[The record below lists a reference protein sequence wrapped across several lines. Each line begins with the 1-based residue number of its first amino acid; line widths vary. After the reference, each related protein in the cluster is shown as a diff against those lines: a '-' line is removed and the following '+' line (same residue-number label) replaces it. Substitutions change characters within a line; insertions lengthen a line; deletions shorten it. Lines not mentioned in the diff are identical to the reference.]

1 MKLAPIRVA
10 VAAPFAV
17 AGLAA
22 QAAPVSVSYT
32 GFAPGGVAVTVGA
45 TNLDA
50 SDFVSALA
58 GTMKLT
64 VDSEALLSYCVE
76 LTQYA
81 HGNSLHYFYSD
92 AASHFTSR
100 YSPNLAAETLVAG
113 RLGRLFTHLATVA
126 DTGIGPVIGAPST
139 ALIGAAIQ
147 LAVWESIYE
156 DDGTGYDDPLSLGS
170 GRFQQTRNV
179 TDSNSAEARANGYL
193 NGAASVTDIRY
204 SIDVLYNDLKQ
215 DYLVVTRLPEQTS
228 RVPEPA
234 SLALVAA
241 ALAGLGFTTR
251 RRAQRP
257 PP

>member
-10 VAAPFAV
+10 VAAAFTV

-126 DTGIGPVIGAPST
+126 DTGIGPVIDAPST

-156 DDGTGYDDPLSLGS
+156 GDGFDDPLSLGS
-170 GRFQQTRNV
+170 GRFEQTGTAAN
-179 TDSNSAEARANGYL
+179 SNSAEALANGYL
-193 NGAASVTDIRY
+193 SGAASVTDIRY
-204 SIDVLYNDLKQ
+204 AIDVLYNETKQ
-215 DYLVVTRLPEQTS
+215 DYLVISRLPEQTS

-234 SLALVAA
+234 SLALVGV
-241 ALAGLGFTTR
+241 ALAGLGFTSR
-251 RRAQRP
+251 RRAQRLLP
-257 PP
+257 

>member
-1 MKLAPIRVA
+1 MKLAPIRVV
-10 VAAPFAV
+10 VAAAFAV

-32 GFAPGGVAVTVGA
+32 GLAPGGVAVTVGA
-45 TNLDA
+45 TNLNTN
-50 SDFVSALA
+50 DFVTALA

-81 HGNSLHYFYSD
+81 HGNSLNYYFSD

-100 YSPNLAAETLVAG
+100 YAPDLAAETLAAG

-126 DTGIGPVIGAPST
+126 DTGVGFVIGAPST

-156 DDGTGYDDPLSLGS
+156 DDGSGHDDPLSLGS
-170 GRFQQTRNV
+170 GRFQQTRDAA
-179 TDSNSAEARANGYL
+179 DSNSAEGLANGYL
-193 NGAASVTDIRY
+193 GGAASVTDIRY
-204 SIDVLYNDLKQ
+204 AIDVLYNDRKQ
-215 DYLVVTRLPEQTS
+215 DYLVITRLPEQTS

-241 ALAGLGFTTR
+241 ALAALGFTTR
-251 RRAQRP
+251 RRCA
-257 PP
+257 